1 MTTDHSS
8 FADHHTAHSLAVQ
21 YEVRLK
27 EDLARYPSKHGP
39 SSERMQSCFQLID
52 DLLPKLGVYTPVLQS
67 LRKELFDAVYSDEY
81 TSTVLVRK
89 PQVAADAQPA
99 QPQLQRIPYFVLVNR
114 LFDQRNEKAEALQ
127 DQLLKMTN
135 TMRKKEDVINELEQE
150 HSRTRNKMAELE
162 ERMHQMNNT
171 ILEQK
176 DIISS
181 LNATVKD
188 HEQQEVDLQG
198 EMRNRKHEYQTALHT
213 ASKEIKALHHFREG
227 FEAANEAFAEAQP
240 VTKRL
245 RTAFATKQNQLL
257 NNLAQARR
265 LQQQLIEMQNMTI
278 EEYDGFVEKNKQGLS
293 KFVFD
298 ETDQEAPLNK
308 ALKAAQ
314 DRYKRG
320 TMETSDELSLLAVQ
334 IEAVEKEL
342 KTMQEEQEKKKQQNS
357 VLGLE
362 SSLPGNTSDGTAG
375 AATAAHKEEQ
385 AESLIPNESLIS
397 KYGAMMYTSTN
408 QGKTFAQMKDS
419 RFCSSCGEKTVL
431 CPHRCLEREHVVQLP
446 LNCSHI
452 MITRPGVKLLASKPE
467 APVDRLSGQS
477 IGGFVLNK
485 ERSRPEYETI
495 VQKVWE
501 DYEKRVQQPRP
512 IPRQLSLSRC
522 LSIIEQFYSRVI
534 WQDEYDV
541 DEEIPVSILDMLYR
555 YFKERYVIADIAYHG
570 AFDFLQSVVT
580 YSGEKRVVWLFGE
593 QLAGTIDPA
602 CFRYLTLLCEL
613 LGILEWYTVTE
624 YEQFAAIVY
633 PFYTEDDIE
642 QLTMGFASFVEN
654 RPTKDGAFE
663 YTLYMLIKRIEPWVS
678 EWESRLK
685 LHPTREAL
693 WMSEIE
699 FTECLEMQCPPGA
712 ENLRR
717 RLFLETLV
725 HMPGERDIVPCSR
738 LAYIAAY
745 LNILANAQTMTSELS
760 KLKTARKG
768 RNQSSSSTD
777 PQKKRMAAMSAI
789 KPPT

>member
-580 YSGEKRVVWLFGE
+580 YSGEKR
-593 QLAGTIDPA
+593 
-602 CFRYLTLLCEL
+602 
-613 LGILEWYTVTE
+613 
-624 YEQFAAIVY
+624 
-633 PFYTEDDIE
+633 EDDIE

-768 RNQSSSSTD
+768 RNQIRPRVLLCTLGL
-777 PQKKRMAAMSAI
+777 AESARARGGDELGMQFI
-789 KPPT
+789 FH